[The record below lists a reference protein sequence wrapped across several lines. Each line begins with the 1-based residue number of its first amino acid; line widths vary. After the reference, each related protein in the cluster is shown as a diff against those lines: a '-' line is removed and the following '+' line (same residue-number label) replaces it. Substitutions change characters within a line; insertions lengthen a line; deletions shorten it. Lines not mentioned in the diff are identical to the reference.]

1 MAGPLEAGSPMQ
13 RQRRSPF
20 FTFGVVGA
28 SAFLIASLAA
38 ACGGP
43 NKDSAFDN
51 GDNTD
56 GSTGEGGIG
65 LKGGEGGG
73 GCTGIACNVASCGS
87 APDTTI
93 SGTVYAPNGTLPLYN
108 VIVFVPNSALAPFA
122 DGVSCDTCG
131 QVSGNPVTSTI
142 SNPDGTFKLTGVPV
156 GTNIPLVFQV
166 GKWRRQVTISNVA
179 KCTDNPITDPNME
192 RLPKNH
198 TEGDIPNIAVTTGGC
213 DSIACVLPKM
223 GIDTSEFGAQSDYG
237 TKRVIFYQGDGP
249 APVTG
254 ITAANKLWGDPTE
267 LKKYD
272 VAIFSCECDEAYD
285 TKPAPAQQNVYDYL
299 NEGGRTFGTDFMY
312 TWMHTGTTSSS
323 APAPTDLQPLL
334 QGFIGGADVSEAVQ
348 GKDFDVNQT
357 FPKGLALAQ
366 WLATPAVGASTTLGK
381 VELDDVFSNFATV
394 NPALG
399 QEWVTGLAGQSGEAN
414 QDRVISYTTPFS
426 QPEANRC
433 GKSYYMDV
441 HVGESDT
448 VGSGFPTGCSGDFTA
463 QEKMMVFFLFDLAS
477 CIQDDTA
484 PVNPPR

>member
-1 MAGPLEAGSPMQ
+1 MGAAALLVGS
-13 RQRRSPF
+13 F
-20 FTFGVVGA
+20 
-28 SAFLIASLAA
+28 AA

-43 NKDSAFDN
+43 SKNSAFDD

-56 GSTGEGGIG
+56 GSANGEGGGFGIT
-65 LKGGEGGG
+65 GGEGGG
-73 GCTGIACNVASCGS
+73 PCTGIACDVASCGS

-108 VIVFVPNSALAPFA
+108 VIVYVPNTTLAPFT
-122 DGVSCDTCG
+122 DGVSCDACG
-131 QVSGNPVTSTI
+131 TVSGNPVTSTI

-156 GTNIPLVFQV
+156 GANIPLVFQV
-166 GKWRRQVTISNVA
+166 GKWRRQVTIANVA

-223 GIDTSEFGAQSDYG
+223 GIDATEYGAKADYG
-237 TKRVIFYQGDGP
+237 TKRVIFYGDYP

-254 ITAANKLWGDPTE
+254 MTASNTLWGDAAE

-272 VAIFSCECDEAYD
+272 VAIFSCECDESYD

-312 TWMHTGTTSSS
+312 TWMHTGNASG
-323 APAPTDLQPLL
+323 APAAPTDLEPLL
-334 QGFIGGADVSEAVQ
+334 QGFIGNAPAPTDIQSKQ
-348 GKDFDVNQT
+348 FDVNQS
-357 FPKGLALAQ
+357 FPKGAALAQ
-366 WLATPAVGASTTLGK
+366 WLATPAVGASTTVGK
-381 VELDDVFSNFATV
+381 VELDAVFSNFATV
-394 NPALG
+394 NPSLG
-399 QEWVTGLAGQSGEAN
+399 QAWVSGVSGVTGDPSGEGN
-414 QDRVISYTTPFS
+414 QDRIISYTTPFS

-448 VGSGFPTGCSGDFTA
+448 VGSGFPSGCTGAFTP

-477 CIQDDTA
+477 CIQDDTQ